1 MSERKVVIPRFE
13 ILRRGEV
20 IRTVPLNRSRL
31 IIGSEDGAS
40 LRLKHPAIAPRHLE
54 VTVVRGKYL
63 EAANLAG
70 EGRVLLGGQPMNKA
84 RLREGDELD
93 LGPVSLRLSYSRPDA
108 EPLDEAPTD
117 RPAAPGSDAFDDE
130 EPTDPG
136 GTGSAPPPPDESLS
150 DVELDDIVLDPTPVV
165 VIEPPGGRPQRVP
178 LRVGSFVVGAGRCAF
193 RLSYPGVA
201 PAHAEIMVMP
211 DGVAYVKHLAGSGL
225 LTLRNGAPVQF
236 SRWVAGDRLQIGPVT
251 MQLESV
257 PRAELLAPP
266 PTPASTA
273 APTPAPRKAKAPP
286 SSPLPSLGPTTDD
299 RIPKAGPPPASAPP
313 PGPTPAAKPTP
324 PLVRARHSAPAKV
337 SKPKAIPPGAAKVRA
352 NRRPAPPPVQVQLHV
367 SSQDTFASLLVDDE
381 PLGRVRPWWQSAA
394 LPLLILVLL
403 AVIGWQ
409 GYRLMHMNDVQA
421 SDGAPRTA
429 RGASG
434 VDAANVER
442 ARPGDGPIRVG
453 EFERSG
459 RRGGSRG
466 SGSGGGGGG
475 GNIDWEDQRGGVY
488 FEGARSAG
496 GEAGR
501 IPLHAAEEITERKAE
516 AGAPAEVSQGVEQG
530 FVEMKHV
537 EAAIYEGR
545 RKLRYC
551 YTSARQDD
559 DGLEGTMWLTLTLT
573 SGGRVRGAVQ
583 ESRSTL
589 KSEGMRNCLERQ
601 LYGLDMPKPTGGS
614 VTFSYPFEFHPSD

>member
-20 IRTVPLNRSRL
+20 IRTVPLNRNHL
-31 IIGSEDGAS
+31 VIGSEDGAS

-54 VTVVRGKYL
+54 VTVVGGKYL

-93 LGPVSLRLSYSRPDA
+93 LGPVSLRLSYARS
-108 EPLDEAPTD
+108 EASP
-117 RPAAPGSDAFDDE
+117 PPEAAAPQSDAFDDE

-136 GTGSAPPPPDESLS
+136 GDAPSVQPPPDEGLS
-150 DVELDDIVLDPTPVV
+150 DVELDDNVLDPTPVV
-165 VIEPPGGRPQRVP
+165 VIEPPGGRAQRVP

-236 SRWVAGDRLQIGPVT
+236 SRWVTGDRLQIGPVT

-257 PRAELLAPP
+257 PRAELMAPP
-266 PTPASTA
+266 PSSAPAATPRA
-273 APTPAPRKAKAPP
+273 AKPPP
-286 SSPLPSLGPTTDD
+286 SSPLPSLSPATGD
-299 RIPKAGPPPASAPP
+299 RIPKAPPPPPPKPAAVAPPPAVVAPP
-313 PGPTPAAKPTP
+313 PAAVAPPPARPAPSK
-324 PLVRARHSAPAKV
+324 PLVRARRSTPPKVTKKAPA
-337 SKPKAIPPGAAKVRA
+337 AQ
-352 NRRPAPPPVQVQLHV
+352 PARPPVQVQLHV

-381 PLGRVRPWWQSAA
+381 PLSNLRPWWQRAA
-394 LPLLILVLL
+394 LPALVLL
-403 AVIGWQ
+403 LLGIVSWQ
-409 GYRLMHMNDVQA
+409 GYRLMHMNDTPA
-421 SDGAPRTA
+421 ANGGPRTA
-429 RGASG
+429 SGASG
-434 VDAANVER
+434 VHAGDAETAR
-442 ARPGDGPIRVG
+442 AGNGPIRVG
-453 EFERSG
+453 DFESSRKGG
-459 RRGGSRG
+459 RPGARGGSRAD
-466 SGSGGGGGG
+466 G

-488 FEGARSAG
+488 FEGARRAG
-496 GEAGR
+496 AGEQQR
-501 IPLHAAEEITERKAE
+501 IPLHAADELTERNSETA
-516 AGAPAEVSQGVEQG
+516 APAEVASGVEQG

-537 EAAIYEGR
+537 EAAIYDGR

-551 YTSARQDD
+551 YTNARQDD
-559 DGLEGTMWLTLTLT
+559 SSLEGIMWLTVTLT
-573 SGGRVRGAVQ
+573 GEGRMRGAVQ

-589 KSEGMRNCLERQ
+589 KSESMRKCLERQ
-601 LYGLDMPKPTGGS
+601 LYALDMPRPTGGS
-614 VTFSYPFEFHPSD
+614 VTFSYPFEFHSSE